1 MSTTPDELARAL
13 ARPPPTNGAAEL
25 AVGVASVGFANAARA
40 AAATAFIFSR
50 CFCTRSFAADVTPGV
65 WTSGAAAS
73 MRFWCAFIRACPSA
87 DSSTPGVC
95 TVTLDRD
102 VTMSPF
108 LGRSGGGT
116 SRAGV
121 RGEGRSSGLT
131 IVHSSSLSPSSMRAW
146 PMVLEV
152 SSSPSM
158 RAWPIASSSSDAS
171 SMRACPTASSS
182 VPRVGCTLLSAFV
195 CSTLAAAPNGLGGA
209 TTAAF
214 LGLGSS
220 AFLGL
225 SGSAFLGL
233 GGSGP
238 GLAHPPATASTS
250 RGKEISENATAAAET
265 LSLSSRSLRSR
276 RARRRQR

>member
-1 MSTTPDELARAL
+1 MSKTPDELARAL

-25 AVGVASVGFANAARA
+25 AAGVASVGFANAARA

-116 SRAGV
+116 CRAGV

-158 RAWPIASSSSDAS
+158 RAWPIASSSP

-214 LGLGSS
+214 LGLGGS